1 MLTWPDEGHSNGQ
14 VVLDRGDI
22 MLPMKDYVTDPITL
36 TVERGYVTRIQG
48 GLQAE
53 VLRDYMASYEDP
65 EAYAVSHIG
74 WGLQPRAHWSML
86 GHYGKE
92 THIGMDA
99 RAFEG
104 NFLWS
109 MGPNNEAGGQRT
121 TACHIDIPMR
131 HCTVTLDDRAVV
143 IDGARRPPQG
153 ADMTTTVPAGDIS
166 AYARQGFGT
175 PLPLKAPFGLLII
188 DFVNGFADPG
198 VFGGGNIPQAIER
211 TRTLLAHAREQGW
224 PVAHSRIV
232 FSDDDAD
239 SNIFC
244 LKVPGMLTLKE
255 DSHNS
260 AIVPQL
266 APAPGEYVVR
276 KSTPSAF
283 YGTMLAPWLAQRG
296 VQTLV
301 VAGCVTSGCVRASV
315 VDAMQAGFR
324 PLVVSDCCGDRAL
337 GPHEANLFDMAQKYA
352 AVMPLDQ
359 ALADIGA
366 LAA

>member
-1 MLTWPDEGHSNGQ
+1 
-14 VVLDRGDI
+14 
-22 MLPMKDYVTDPITL
+22 
-36 TVERGYVTRIQG
+36 
-48 GLQAE
+48 
-53 VLRDYMASYEDP
+53 
-65 EAYAVSHIG
+65 
-74 WGLQPRAHWSML
+74 
-86 GHYGKE
+86 
-92 THIGMDA
+92 
-99 RAFEG
+99 
-104 NFLWS
+104 
-109 MGPNNEAGGQRT
+109 
-121 TACHIDIPMR
+121 
-131 HCTVTLDDRAVV
+131 
-143 IDGARRPPQG
+143 
-153 ADMTTTVPAGDIS
+153 MTTTVPAGDIS

-188 DFVNGFADPG
+188 DFVNGFADPA

-211 TRTLLAHAREQGW
+211 TRALLAHAREQGW

-352 AVMPLDQ
+352 AVMPLEE

-366 LAA
+366 LPGAAR